1 MMDSI
6 REISNSLL
14 GDSYYEIQHKSGL
27 KIFVYPKEGYS
38 TTYAVFGTNYG
49 SIDTFI
55 KKSGEDAVAIP
66 EGTAH
71 FLEHKLFESEELDAF
86 ERFAKTGANAN
97 AYTSFDKTCYLFS
110 CSSNFT
116 ENLGILL
123 DFVQHPYFTQ
133 KTVEKEQGIIGQ
145 EIRMYQDEPSWQVL
159 FNLLKCLYHKHP
171 VKIDIAGTV
180 DSIAEITADMLYDC
194 YNNFYNLGN
203 MVLAVVGNTTVE
215 EVLEVADANL
225 EKKELV
231 KIERADYGEPEEIV
245 SDYFEEALAVS
256 QPLFTLGFKEST
268 KGGELTL
275 KDKIL
280 TSLLLEYISG
290 DTSPLYERLFNDGLI
305 NTGFGSEY
313 FTGYGYRAVI
323 FSGESRD
330 PKAVADAIKAEIR
343 KVHAEGIREEDFE
356 RIRRMHYGR
365 AIMDYNDVDGLANE
379 LVAATFEGYGLFDE
393 IDIYKT
399 LTLKDAE
406 DRLKDQMHEEFSAM
420 SVIIPKG
427 ETP

>member
-55 KKSGEDAVAIP
+55 KKTGEAAVAIP

-110 CSSNFT
+110 CSSNFK

>member
-1 MMDSI
+1 MMDNV

-27 KIFVYPKEGYS
+27 KIFVYPKDGYS

-110 CSSNFT
+110 CSSNFK

-159 FNLLKCLYHKHP
+159 FNLLKCIYHKHP

-393 IDIYKT
+393 IEIYKT

>member
-1 MMDSI
+1 MMDNV

-27 KIFVYPKEGYS
+27 KIFVYPKDGYS

-66 EGTAH
+66 AGTAH

-110 CSSNFT
+110 CSSNFK

-225 EKKELV
+225 EAKELV

-343 KVHAEGIREEDFE
+343 KVHKEGIREEDFE

-393 IDIYKT
+393 IEIYKT

-406 DRLKDQMHEEFSAM
+406 DRLKEQMHEEFSAM

>member
-55 KKSGEDAVAIP
+55 KKTGEAAVAIP

-110 CSSNFT
+110 CSSNFK

-231 KIERADYGEPEEIV
+231 RIERADYGEPEEIV

-393 IDIYKT
+393 IEIYKT

-406 DRLKDQMHEEFSAM
+406 DRLKEQMHEEFSAM

-427 ETP
+427 ETL

>member
-55 KKSGEDAVAIP
+55 KKTGEAAVAIP

-110 CSSNFT
+110 CSSNFK

-225 EKKELV
+225 EAKELV

-343 KVHAEGIREEDFE
+343 KVHKEGIREEDFE

-393 IDIYKT
+393 IEIYKT

-406 DRLKDQMHEEFSAM
+406 DRLKEQMHEEFSAM

>member
-55 KKSGEDAVAIP
+55 KKTGEAAVAIP

-110 CSSNFT
+110 CSSNFK

-231 KIERADYGEPEEIV
+231 KIERADYGEPEGIV

-393 IDIYKT
+393 IEIYKT

-427 ETP
+427 ETL

>member
-1 MMDSI
+1 MDNV
-6 REISNSLL
+6 RQISNELL

-55 KKSGEDAVAIP
+55 KKEGESAVPIP

-110 CSSNFT
+110 CSSNFK

-215 EVLEVADANL
+215 DVLEVADANL
-225 EKKELV
+225 EVKELV
-231 KIERADYGEPEEIV
+231 KTERADYGEPDEIV

-256 QPLFTLGFKEST
+256 QPLFTLGFKESV
-268 KGGELTL
+268 KGKALTL

-290 DTSPLYERLFNDGLI
+290 DTSPLYERLFNEGLI

-313 FTGYGYRAVI
+313 FTGYGYSAVI

-330 PKAVADAIKAEIR
+330 PKAVADAIKAELR
-343 KVHAEGIREEDFE
+343 KVHTEGLNAEDFE

-393 IDIYKT
+393 IEIYKT
-399 LTLKDAE
+399 LTLQDAE
-406 DRLKDQMHEEFSAM
+406 DRLAEQMHEEFSAM
-420 SVIIPKG
+420 SVIVPKG
-427 ETP
+427 EA

>member
-1 MMDSI
+1 MDNI

-55 KKSGEDAVAIP
+55 KRQGETATAIP

-110 CSSNFT
+110 CSSNFK
-116 ENLGILL
+116 ENLSILL

-159 FNLLKCLYHKHP
+159 FNLLKLLYHKHP

-180 DSIAEITADMLYDC
+180 ESIAEITADMLYDC

-215 EVLEVADANL
+215 EVLKAADENL
-225 EKKELV
+225 EVKELV
-231 KIERADYGEPEEIV
+231 RVERADYGEPDEIV
-245 SDYFEEALAVS
+245 SDYYEEALAVS

-268 KGGELTL
+268 ADGELTL

-280 TSLLLEYISG
+280 TSLILEYISG
-290 DTSPLYERLFNDGLI
+290 DTSPLYEKLFNDGLI

-365 AIMDYNDVDGLANE
+365 AVMDYNDVDGLANE
-379 LVAATFEGYGLFDE
+379 LIAATFEGYGLFDE
-393 IDIYKT
+393 IEIYKT
-399 LTLKDAE
+399 ITVSDAE
-406 DRLKDQMHEEFSAM
+406 ERLSKELNEEYSAM
-420 SVIIPKG
+420 SVIVPKG
-427 ETP
+427 EA

>member
-1 MMDSI
+1 MMDNV
-6 REISNSLL
+6 REISNLLL

-55 KKSGEDAVAIP
+55 KKTGEDAVAIP

-110 CSSNFT
+110 CSSNFK

-225 EKKELV
+225 EEKELV
-231 KIERADYGEPEEIV
+231 KIERADYSEPEEIV

-268 KGGELTL
+268 KGEELTL

-330 PKAVADAIKAEIR
+330 PKAVSDAIKAEIR

-379 LVAATFEGYGLFDE
+379 LVAATFEGYDLFDE
-393 IDIYKT
+393 IEIYKT

-406 DRLKDQMHEEFSAM
+406 DRLKEQMHEEFSAM

>member
-55 KKSGEDAVAIP
+55 KKTGEAAVAIP

-110 CSSNFT
+110 CSSNFK

-393 IDIYKT
+393 IEIYKT
-399 LTLKDAE
+399 LTMKDAE

>member
-1 MMDSI
+1 MMANV

-38 TTYAVFGTNYG
+38 TTYAIFGTNYG

-55 KKSGEDAVAIP
+55 KKTGEAAVAIP

-110 CSSNFT
+110 CSSNFK

-393 IDIYKT
+393 IEIYKT